1 MVALEVDQMTLGEQ
15 IARLRRER
23 EWTQDQFAEKVGVH
37 SRHVSRWETDKN
49 RPAARALEKIAEV
62 LGVDWESLAT
72 QREPQS
78 ATHVLHHEGLLRQ
91 FQAVQELEEEDQL
104 TISRVIDAFVT
115 KSRID
120 KVLHPVK

>member
-1 MVALEVDQMTLGEQ
+1 MTLGER

-23 EWTQDQFAEKVGVH
+23 DWTQEQFADKVGVH

-49 RPAARALEKIAEV
+49 RPAARMLEKIAEV
-62 LGVDWESLAT
+62 FGVDWETLAT
-72 QREPQS
+72 SRDRPGPE
-78 ATHVLHHEGLLRQ
+78 AVLQHEELLRQ
-91 FQAVQELEEEDQL
+91 FQEVQELEDEDRL

-115 KSRID
+115 KKRIE